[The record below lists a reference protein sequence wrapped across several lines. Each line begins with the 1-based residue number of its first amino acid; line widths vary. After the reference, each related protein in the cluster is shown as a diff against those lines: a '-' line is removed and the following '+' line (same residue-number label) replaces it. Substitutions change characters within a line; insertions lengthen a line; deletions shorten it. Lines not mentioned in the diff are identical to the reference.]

1 MRLGSEKAG
10 KNQFADVG
18 LNTEI
23 IWSLGKKNFWQIKK
37 NGLYN
42 GKTSSIMFIN
52 VLGRQGN

>member
-37 NGLYN
+37 
-42 GKTSSIMFIN
+42 KWFI
-52 VLGRQGN
+52 